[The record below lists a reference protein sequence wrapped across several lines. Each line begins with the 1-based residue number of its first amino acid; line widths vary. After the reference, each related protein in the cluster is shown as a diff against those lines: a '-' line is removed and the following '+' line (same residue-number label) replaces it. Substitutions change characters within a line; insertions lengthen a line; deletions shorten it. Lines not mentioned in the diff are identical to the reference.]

1 MKKVLLSIIAS
12 FLLVGS
18 AYAQPS
24 VTIGLGMNQGVF
36 AAEGT
41 ERNFDE
47 SGAFVSSTKEYGAFA
62 DSYPSIYIEVGNEF
76 GSLGISLQDD
86 ISTPTNIN
94 DAGGPGSTG
103 RVATSTVKA
112 TFENVATLYGTINLP
127 YNMYAKAGVVGGGIA
142 IDETQQSGNTYKDQD
157 LEGYVIGFG
166 YQHELNTG
174 MGVRFE
180 LLGHAFDDV
189 AADNGVAA
197 SGNINKVTVAN
208 MIGANA
214 QISINK
220 TF

>member
-86 ISTPTNIN
+86 ISMEIYNSYVNFKNKISPWTKI
-94 DAGGPGSTG
+94 S
-103 RVATSTVKA
+103 
-112 TFENVATLYGTINLP
+112 NLS
-127 YNMYAKAGVVGGGIA
+127 Y
-142 IDETQQSGNTYKDQD
+142 
-157 LEGYVIGFG
+157 L
-166 YQHELNTG
+166 
-174 MGVRFE
+174 
-180 LLGHAFDDV
+180 
-189 AADNGVAA
+189 
-197 SGNINKVTVAN
+197 
-208 MIGANA
+208 
-214 QISINK
+214 K
-220 TF
+220 TR

>member
-1 MKKVLLSIIAS
+1 MKKVLLSIVAS
-12 FLLVGS
+12 FLLIGS

-24 VTIGLGMNQGVF
+24 ITIGLGMNQGVF

-47 SGAFVSSTKEYGAFA
+47 SGALKTTTTEYGAFE

-76 GSLGISLQDD
+76 GSLGLSLQDD
-86 ISTPTNIN
+86 VSTPQNVN
-94 DAGGPGSTG
+94 KVGGLPSSNS
-103 RVATSTVKA
+103 ATSKVSA
-112 TFENVATLYGTINLP
+112 TFENVATIYGTINLP
-127 YNMYAKAGVVGGGIA
+127 YNLYAKAGIVGGDIA
-142 IDETQQSGNTYKDQD
+142 IAETQKSGNTYKDQD

-166 YQHELNTG
+166 YQHELDTG

-180 LLGHAFDDV
+180 LLGHAYDDV
-189 AADNGVAA
+189 AADNGIAA
-197 SGNINKVTVAN
+197 GGNMNKVTVAN